1 MSHFLAV
8 SNICCVTRIKFWNFE
23 ADDQYKKNRL
33 ALNLVVFCCFF
44 WSDYVFKFKNRL
56 LNLCFVQQVHHW
68 MFSECLLH
76 GFLFIQQLF
85 PTTQPKSL
93 HETTSLTLRKLKLL
107 NTTQFISDK
116 LILSGHTFVL
126 KQLLCNQC
134 YFLSFILIFIFF
146 TIM

>member
-1 MSHFLAV
+1 M
-8 SNICCVTRIKFWNFE
+8 KFWSRWSV
-23 ADDQYKKNRL
+23 QKKQTCSKSGCFL
-33 ALNLVVFCCFF
+33 LFFLV
-44 WSDYVFKFKNRL
+44 WLSVFKFKNRL

-76 GFLFIQQLF
+76 GFLYSYFFLIQQLF

-126 KQLLCNQC
+126 KQLLCNQWC